1 MSHRKVICVAIL
13 LGIVAAGG
21 ATLGLV
27 ALMTRRFSLGALGI
41 IIAAVGF
48 ALMKYVPEVKDNR
61 Q

>member
-1 MSHRKVICVAIL
+1 
-13 LGIVAAGG
+13 
-21 ATLGLV
+21 
-27 ALMTRRFSLGALGI
+27 MTRRFSLGALGI